1 MATSTPRKQA
11 MPNIQYHL
19 DRGLTPIQLA
29 DIFDR
34 AGLIRPTDD
43 LARRAQ
49 MLTHG
54 NLLITAWDAD
64 KLVGVARSLSDF
76 CFCCYLSDLAVDES
90 YQHHGIGKQL
100 IALTQEKIGSRTTL
114 LLLAAPT
121 AMGYYPKVGFEAVPN
136 GWTIKRTQ

>member
-1 MATSTPRKQA
+1 MQ
-11 MPNIQYHL
+11 NIQYRFDYEL
-19 DRGLTPIQLA
+19 SPAQLA

-34 AGLIRPTDD
+34 AGLNRPTDD
-43 LARRAQ
+43 LARMAQ
-49 MLTHG
+49 MLAHG
-54 NLLITAWDAD
+54 DILITAWDAE

-76 CFCCYLSDLAVDES
+76 CFCCYLSDLAVDQH
-90 YQHHGIGKQL
+90 YQHHGIGKHL
-100 IALTQEKIGSRTTL
+100 IALTQEKIGPKTTL

>member
-1 MATSTPRKQA
+1 MATFTPRKRPMQD
-11 MPNIQYHL
+11 IRYHL
-19 DRGLTPIQLA
+19 DRELTPTQLA

-34 AGLIRPTDD
+34 AGLNRPTDD
-43 LARRAQ
+43 LARIAQ
-49 MLTHG
+49 MLAHG

-64 KLVGVARSLSDF
+64 KLVGVARSLTDF

-100 IALTQEKIGSRTTL
+100 IALTQEEIGPRTTL
-114 LLLAAPT
+114 LLLAVPT
-121 AMGYYPKVGFEAVPN
+121 AMAYYPKVGFEAVPN

>member
-1 MATSTPRKQA
+1 MTTSTPRKHPMQ
-11 MPNIQYHL
+11 NIQYQF
-19 DRGLTPIQLA
+19 DCELTPIQLA

-34 AGLIRPTDD
+34 AGLNRPTDD
-43 LARRAQ
+43 LVRMTQ
-49 MLTHG
+49 MLAHG
-54 NLLITAWDAD
+54 NILITAWDDD
-64 KLVGVARSLSDF
+64 KLVGVARSLTDF

-90 YQHHGIGKQL
+90 YQNHGIGKRL
-100 IALTQEKIGSRTTL
+100 IELTQEKIGPSTTL